1 MNVFEV
7 LFHFQHLDYLI
18 RNRATGSPD
27 ELARRLGV
35 CRRKA
40 LRLIAQLRDQG
51 FPVAFDKADATYYY
65 TEPVVV
71 RFEVLVGKEALVKI
85 HGGTKYSFS
94 KKMPGAYFW
103 HWGQA
108 SL

>member
-51 FPVAFDKADATYYY
+51 FPVAFDKANATYYY

-85 HGGTKYSFS
+85 HGGTQYFFS
-94 KKMPGAYFW
+94 KKLEGAYFW